1 MSGGGGSSV
10 EGMLPVA
17 AALAAT
23 VMTDGAAAPMLGEA
37 LGADAGI
44 GATMLGSSLIGAG
57 VGGASSALTGGNVLQ
72 GVLTGGV
79 TGAATSGISGLLGG
93 ATPTGDVTGQIGS
106 NITSMVNAPGA
117 DLTQV
122 SQSLQDT
129 YGMTPN
135 QAQAAINQSM
145 VNPTGTTGGIN
156 MAGAN
161 AADQSAG
168 ISSNVGPASQ
178 TIQNPNALTKGILGT
193 GITSTQAMLGLGGL
207 GLYSAINN
215 QNKKYGT
222 IPASTVNA
230 VPADLNYAPNLP
242 ARPMNLTPTYADGGQ
257 VDQQSLNGGPVPQ
270 KLMDNATGQNM
281 MFPQPG
287 VHSSHFTNPTNT
299 PTPGNILTTATDT
312 SVDPYTGQQL
322 FAAGGI
328 AGLNAFAGGGN
339 LGGYSDGGQY
349 LQGPGDGMSDSIPAH
364 IDGKQPARLADS
376 EFVIPADVV
385 SHLGNGS
392 SDAGAKK
399 LYSMM
404 DKVRMAR
411 TGRKSQGKEINAD
424 KYLPT

>member
-1 MSGGGGSSV
+1 MSGGGGSSSSI

-44 GATMLGSSLIGAG
+44 GATMLGSSVIGAG
-57 VGGASSALTGGNVLQ
+57 VGGASSALTGGNILQ
-72 GVLTGGV
+72 GAAMGGV

-93 ATPTGDVTGQIGS
+93 APPTGDVTGQIGGD
-106 NITSMVNAPGA
+106 ITSMVNAPGA

-161 AADQSAG
+161 AADQADGVSN
-168 ISSNVGPASQ
+168 NVGPASK
-178 TIQNPNALTKGILGT
+178 TIQNPNAPSKGLFGT
-193 GITSTQAMLGLGGL
+193 GISPTAAMLGLGAIGL
-207 GLYSAINN
+207 VSAD
-215 QNKKYGT
+215 NKKYQIPAATGAST
-222 IPASTVNA
+222 IPAG
-230 VPADLNYAPNLP
+230 LNYAPNVP

-270 KLMDNATGQNM
+270 KLMDNATGQNT

-287 VHSSHFTNPTNT
+287 IHSSHFTNPTNT

-328 AGLNAFAGGGN
+328 ASLNSFSTGGN
-339 LGGYSDGGQY
+339 LGSYSDGGHM
-349 LQGPGDGMSDSIPAH
+349 LKGPGDGMSDSIPAT
-364 IDGKQPARLADS
+364 IQGKQPARLAND
-376 EFVIPADVV
+376 EFVVPADVV

-404 DKVRMAR
+404 AQVRKAR
-411 TGRKSQGKEINAD
+411 TGTTKQGKEINAD